1 MGPTSGL
8 YVGND
13 REAEAAQRALLRV
26 SRRPAALSHLGVAG
40 APEARRPDEDSAR
53 QTTVRLPEIS
63 CTMTAI
69 TASTSSR

>member
-1 MGPTSGL
+1 MG
-8 YVGND
+8 V
-13 REAEAAQRALLRV
+13 AQT
-26 SRRPAALSHLGVAG
+26 RRPRQLDRRAVSHIMAG
-40 APEARRPDEDSAR
+40 APDGAPADHSVR